1 MANKTALE
9 YTDQLLR
16 YVTRNN
22 EPFGDKPFVGLGDFR
37 HVAPVVR
44 AGGPLS
50 VLSCSVIF
58 VAILSVSTRL
68 WRFRVLTVGGL
79 HSRKE
84 SFTASFA
91 S

>member
-1 MANKTALE
+1 MATLE
-9 YTDQLLR
+9 CTDQLLR
-16 YVTRNN
+16 YVTRSN

-37 HVAPVVR
+37 HVAPVR

-50 VLSCSVIF
+50 VLGCSVIF